1 MPRRSDIDSILV
13 IGSGPIV
20 IGQACEFD
28 YSGTQACR
36 VLADERYR
44 VVLANSNPATIM
56 TDPGMADR
64 TYVEPLDPDVL
75 TAIIERERPDALL
88 PTLGGQ
94 TALNLTMALAQR
106 GVLDAYGVE
115 VIGANAEAIATAENR
130 ERFKEAM
137 QEIGLAVPASGFAHT
152 LDEALSIGQSIGFPV
167 MVRPSYILG
176 GAGTGI
182 AAGRDELVRLAGE
195 GLDASPVS
203 EVLIEQSI
211 AGQKEY
217 ELEVMR
223 DSADNCVVVCSI
235 ENLDPMGVHT
245 GDSITVAPIQTLT
258 DVEYQT
264 MRDAAFACIRRV
276 GVETGGS
283 NVQFAVDPSDGT
295 QVVIEMNPR
304 VSRSSALAS
313 KATGF
318 PIAKIAARLA
328 VGYRLDEITNDITG
342 ATPASFEPTI
352 DYVVTKIPRWAFEKL
367 PGATDRLGTRMQSV
381 GEVMAIGRT
390 FPESLQK
397 AVRSLEQG
405 RSGLNADPAEGSLDH
420 LTTAGLVA
428 AVAVATPDRIYQLE
442 TLLRRGVS
450 VDELA
455 TITGIDP
462 WFLSG
467 IAEITDARMALD
479 LQVTLGV
486 TVDDLDRRAWRR
498 LKRLGFS
505 DEQVAHLF
513 GGPVTTGDIRSARLA
528 HGVGVTFK
536 TVDTCGAEFESRTP
550 YHYSTIE
557 DEDEVDRSDRPRV
570 VILGSGPNRIGQGI
584 EFDYCCVHAS
594 FALQAA
600 GYETVMVNCNPE
612 TVSTDYDTSD
622 RLYFEPLTPE
632 DLANVLDAERAASVR
647 GGRLMG
653 VIVSLGGQTPLKLA
667 SSLPEGL
674 VLGTSPASIDL
685 AEDRERW
692 NELCTRL
699 GIAQPPGG
707 TASTPMEAVKVAAS
721 IGYPVLVRPSYVLG
735 GRAMEIVYD
744 DERLVEAV
752 EAMSGVGGSLGR
764 EGGVTPERPVL
775 VDRFLEDAVEVDVDA
790 VRDSTG
796 EVVVCGVMEH
806 VEEAGVH
813 SGDSACAL
821 PPQTLSAAVVGDLE
835 RTVRIIAEALQVRG
849 LVNVQFAVKDDRAYV
864 LEANPR
870 AARTVPFVAKA
881 TGVPVAMVAA
891 RVMVG
896 STLAELREEG
906 LLRPPATGHVSVKE
920 AVMPFD
926 RFPGVDTLLGP
937 EMRSTGEV
945 MGIGATFGLAFAKSQ
960 IAAGNRLPVSGTVFF
975 SLADRDKAS
984 GLDAARQFA
993 ALGFDLAATSGT
1005 AAMLEAEGIAVT
1017 TVVAKVGDSHPGV
1030 VDAVELIAGGKVQ
1043 LVVNT
1048 PRGRG
1053 PRADGLHIRAAAVAH
1068 MVPCLTTVAAARA
1081 AAAGIADWVSH
1092 PLSVRSLQEY
1102 HWAEGR

>member
-1 MPRRSDIDSILV
+1 MPRREDLESILV

-36 VLADERYR
+36 VLAQEGFR

-94 TALNLTMALAQR
+94 TALNLTMALADR
-106 GVLDAYGVE
+106 GVLDARGVE
-115 VIGANAEAIATAENR
+115 VIGANAEAIATAEDR
-130 ERFKEAM
+130 DRFKAAM
-137 QEIGLAVPASGFAHT
+137 QEIGLAVPRSGFAHS
-152 LDEALSIGQSIGFPV
+152 LDEALAIGESIGFPI

-182 AAGRDELVRLAGE
+182 AATREDLVRLAAE
-195 GLDASPVS
+195 GLDASPIS
-203 EVLIEQSI
+203 EVLVERSI
-211 AGQKEY
+211 AGQKEF

-223 DSADNCVVVCSI
+223 DNADNCVVVCSI

-245 GDSITVAPIQTLT
+245 GDSITVAPAQTLT
-258 DVEYQT
+258 DVEYQA

-283 NVQFAVDPSDGT
+283 NVQFAVDPTDGT

-367 PGATDRLGTRMQSV
+367 PGATDQLGTRMQSV

-390 FPESLQK
+390 FAESLQK
-397 AVRSLEQG
+397 AARSLEQG
-405 RSGLNADPAEGSLDH
+405 RDGLNADPGEHALDEVSTEQ
-420 LTTAGLVA
+420 LTE
-428 AVAVATPDRIYQLE
+428 AVAIATPERIYQLE

-455 TITGIDP
+455 AVTGIDP
-462 WFLSG
+462 WFLSSM
-467 IAEITDARMALD
+467 AEVTDARMALD

-486 TVDDLDRRAWRR
+486 TVADLDRRAWRR

-505 DEQVAHLF
+505 DQQLAYLF
-513 GGPVTTGDIRSARLA
+513 GGSVTAADIRAARGAL
-528 HGVGVTFK
+528 GVGVTFK
-536 TVDTCGAEFESRTP
+536 TVDTCGAEFDSATP

-557 DEDEVDRSDRPRV
+557 DEDEVEPSARPRV

-594 FALQAA
+594 FALQEA

-632 DLANVLDAERAASVR
+632 DLANVLHAEVAASVD
-647 GGRLMG
+647 GGRLVG

-667 SSLPEGL
+667 GGIPEEL

-692 NELCTRL
+692 NELCARL

-707 TASTPMEAVKVAAS
+707 TASTSLEAVKVASS

-752 EAMSGVGGSLGR
+752 ESMSGLGGSLGR

-790 VRDSTG
+790 VRDATG
-796 EVVVCGVMEH
+796 EVVICGVMEH

-821 PPQTLSAAVVGDLE
+821 PPQTLSEEVIADLE
-835 RTVRIIAEALQVRG
+835 RTVRTIAEALQVRG
-849 LVNVQFAVKDDRAYV
+849 LINVQFAVKDDRAYV

-870 AARTVPFVAKA
+870 ASRTVPFVAKA
-881 TGVPVAMVAA
+881 TGVPVAKVAA

-896 STLAELREEG
+896 ATLAELREEG
-906 LLRPPATGHVSVKE
+906 ILRPPVTGHVSVKE
-920 AVMPFD
+920 AVMPFN

-960 IAAGNRLPVSGTVFF
+960 IAAGSRLPVSGTVFF

-984 GLDAARQFA
+984 GLDVARQFA
-993 ALGFDLAATSGT
+993 SLGFELVATSGT
-1005 AAMLEAEGIAVT
+1005 AAMLGAEGVDVA

-1053 PRADGLHIRAAAVAH
+1053 PRADGLHIRAAALAH
-1068 MVPCLTTVAAARA
+1068 LVPCLTTVAAARA
-1081 AAAGIADWVSH
+1081 AAAGITDWVNH

-1102 HWAEGR
+1102 HER